1 MNQTEFRIS
10 SSRPLISV
18 QDIVSFIDKGEKYK
32 KSLVELE
39 EIDNEALNKFLNGII
54 LTPDYQRQ
62 YRSTIAEESSII
74 ESLIVGIPIP
84 EIFLVRT
91 KDKLQLRHVMD
102 GQHRLTAIY
111 RFVKGKFPLKSLE
124 ILDRNESGE
133 LIENPKFE
141 GKRFSELEL
150 DIRIAILGS
159 YVSVLE
165 FNAFDN
171 SDIEIEL
178 FKRYN
183 KNSKPLEA
191 HEISMATYFSR
202 TSQLI
207 TQFINDIS
215 SLEEDNNSYFSYS
228 LSEANTLNNAYN
240 ITTNRK
246 NKQKNHQEIC
256 IILNILTRLS
266 DVEKLNLKDGVKLST
281 DYLKYCSDLYDK
293 GEEDSNDMIEKFKGF
308 NNFILKLSETVDFP
322 ISMQLMGKS
331 LGKGMKYHTGISIVL
346 ALIYNL
352 FDIDLESDFLI
363 QDVQTIIEKS
373 PLGDSEYRA
382 SSTNLRQV
390 LVYLLGKNKIHES
403 EFNSLKLKKDNFSK
417 INLSSYSQET

>member
-1 MNQTEFRIS
+1 MNQTEFNIS

-18 QDIVSFIDKGEKYK
+18 QDIVSFIDKGEEYK
-32 KSLVELE
+32 KSLVKIEK
-39 EIDNEALNKFLNGII
+39 IDDEALNNFLNGII

-124 ILDRNESGE
+124 ILDRNENGE
-133 LIENPKFE
+133 LVENPNFE

-165 FNAFDN
+165 FNAFNN

-183 KNSKPLEA
+183 K
-191 HEISMATYFSR
+191 I
-202 TSQLI
+202 
-207 TQFINDIS
+207 
-215 SLEEDNNSYFSYS
+215 
-228 LSEANTLNNAYN
+228 
-240 ITTNRK
+240 
-246 NKQKNHQEIC
+246 
-256 IILNILTRLS
+256 
-266 DVEKLNLKDGVKLST
+266 
-281 DYLKYCSDLYDK
+281 
-293 GEEDSNDMIEKFKGF
+293 
-308 NNFILKLSETVDFP
+308 
-322 ISMQLMGKS
+322 
-331 LGKGMKYHTGISIVL
+331 
-346 ALIYNL
+346 
-352 FDIDLESDFLI
+352 
-363 QDVQTIIEKS
+363 
-373 PLGDSEYRA
+373 
-382 SSTNLRQV
+382 
-390 LVYLLGKNKIHES
+390 
-403 EFNSLKLKKDNFSK
+403 
-417 INLSSYSQET
+417 

>member
-1 MNQTEFRIS
+1 MNQTEFKIS

-18 QDIVSFIDKGEKYK
+18 QDIVSFIDKGEHYK
-32 KSLVELE
+32 KSLVKIEK
-39 EIDNEALNKFLNGII
+39 IDNEALDSFLNGII

-62 YRSTIAEESSII
+62 YRSTTAEESSII

-111 RFVKGKFPLKSLE
+111 RFIKDQFSLKSLE
-124 ILDRNESGE
+124 ILDRNETGD
-133 LIENPKFE
+133 LVENPNFE
-141 GKRFSELEL
+141 GKKFSELEL

-207 TQFINDIS
+207 TQFINDIF

-228 LSEANTLNNAYN
+228 FSEANTLNNAYN

-331 LGKGMKYHTGISIVL
+331 LGKGMKYHTGISIIL
-346 ALIYNL
+346 ALIYYL
-352 FDIDLESDFLI
+352 FEIDLDSDFLI
-363 QDVQTIIEKS
+363 RDVQTIIEKS

-390 LVYLLGKNKIHES
+390 LVYLLGKNKINEYK
-403 EFNSLKLKKDNFSK
+403 FNSLELKEDNFSK
-417 INLSSYSQET
+417 INLSSYSQ

>member
-1 MNQTEFRIS
+1 MNQTEFKIS

-18 QDIVSFIDKGEKYK
+18 QDIVSFIDKGEHYK
-32 KSLVELE
+32 KSLVKIEK
-39 EIDNEALNKFLNGII
+39 IDNEALDSFLNGII

-62 YRSTIAEESSII
+62 YRSTTAEESSII

-111 RFVKGKFPLKSLE
+111 RFIKDQFSLKSLE
-124 ILDRNESGE
+124 ILDRNETGD
-133 LIENPKFE
+133 LVENPNFE
-141 GKRFSELEL
+141 GKKFSELEL

-207 TQFINDIS
+207 TQFINDIF

-228 LSEANTLNNAYN
+228 FSEANTLNNAYN

-331 LGKGMKYHTGISIVL
+331 LGKGMKYHTGISIIL
-346 ALIYNL
+346 ALIYYL
-352 FDIDLESDFLI
+352 FEIDLDSDFLI
-363 QDVQTIIEKS
+363 RDVQTIIEKS
-373 PLGDSEYRA
+373 PLGDSQYRA

-390 LVYLLGKNKIHES
+390 LVYLLGKNKINEYK
-403 EFNSLKLKKDNFSK
+403 FNSLELKEDNFSK
-417 INLSSYSQET
+417 INLSSYSQ